1 MQDVIVAFGSPDDSR
16 KIKAIL
22 QRNGYRVSAACTSG
36 ARVLTAIEEQELD
49 GGAVICGYR
58 LSDMSFAALS
68 EDLPRG
74 WGMLLVTSPRRVED
88 MDLPD
93 NTVLLPLPLRVQ
105 DLLSSLDVML
115 ESQRRLRKKERAKR
129 RQQPRSAEDRKVLNM
144 AKDILMER
152 NNMTEPEAHRYL
164 QKCAMD
170 SGNNIVEVAQM
181 VLDLMRM

>member
-1 MQDVIVAFGSPDDSR
+1 MQDVIVAFGSPEDSR

-22 QRNGYRVSAACTSG
+22 QRNGYRVSTACTSG
-36 ARVLTAIEEQELD
+36 ARVLTAMEELD

-58 LSDMSFAALS
+58 LSDMSFAELS
-68 EDLPRG
+68 ENIPRG
-74 WGMLLVTSPRRVED
+74 WGMLLVTAPRRIED
-88 MDLPD
+88 MDLSD
-93 NTVLLPLPLRVQ
+93 NIVLLPLPLKVQ
-105 DLLSSLDVML
+105 NLLSSLDVML
-115 ESQRRLRKKERAKR
+115 ESQRRLRKRERARR
-129 RQQPRSAEDRKVLNM
+129 RQQPRSTQEQRILNT

-181 VLDLMRM
+181 VLEFMRV